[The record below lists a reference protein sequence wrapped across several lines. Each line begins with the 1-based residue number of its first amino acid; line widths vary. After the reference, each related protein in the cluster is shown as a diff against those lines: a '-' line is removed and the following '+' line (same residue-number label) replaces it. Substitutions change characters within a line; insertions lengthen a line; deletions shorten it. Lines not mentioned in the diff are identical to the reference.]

1 MRKLHHSFSEH
12 PSTGSTKHGTTRSTS
27 ALPPF
32 FGSAQ
37 TREHSP
43 VRDCRMQSTHPTCA
57 TQQNNASNTRMFR
70 VLLCVCLAA
79 GLMSPKSSFF
89 FDRVSGVNQEIVA
102 SREECIGTH
111 CHLRNRWIVSFLQTF
126 TMGKLQACTHQHCA
140 TLAGSS
146 VRSCVCHVTVFAAG
160 FRGLMSQN
168 QVSFF
173 FRPWSLQG
181 EKKVNK
187 LVWNCA
193 KMADLLN
200 VLLVRASGLRR
211 ARGQRPSVVAQIRML
226 DCATPRCLV
235 YMPAH
240 RTHVLQFN
248 INMIIIM
255 IDWCV

>member
-57 TQQNNASNTRMFR
+57 TQQNSASNTRMFR

-111 CHLRNRWIVSFLQTF
+111 CLEKPLDSEFPQDFHDGKTKSMHSPALRDAGGIVSAVLCVSRFLQ
-126 TMGKLQACTHQHCA
+126 
-140 TLAGSS
+140 
-146 VRSCVCHVTVFAAG
+146 RG
-160 FRGLMSQN
+160 FEG
-168 QVSFF
+168 
-173 FRPWSLQG
+173 
-181 EKKVNK
+181 
-187 LVWNCA
+187 
-193 KMADLLN
+193 
-200 VLLVRASGLRR
+200 
-211 ARGQRPSVVAQIRML
+211 
-226 DCATPRCLV
+226 
-235 YMPAH
+235 
-240 RTHVLQFN
+240 
-248 INMIIIM
+248 
-255 IDWCV
+255 

>member
-89 FDRVSGVNQEIVA
+89 FDRVSGVKSGNCSVPGGVYWDSLSLEKPLDSEFSPDFHDGKTTSMHSPA
-102 SREECIGTH
+102 
-111 CHLRNRWIVSFLQTF
+111 LRDAGGIVSAVLCVSRHGFCSRVSRVDESKSSFIFFSTLVVAGGKKSEQTSVELCKD
-126 TMGKLQACTHQHCA
+126 GR
-140 TLAGSS
+140 SS
-146 VRSCVCHVTVFAAG
+146 QRVA
-160 FRGLMSQN
+160 
-168 QVSFF
+168 
-173 FRPWSLQG
+173 
-181 EKKVNK
+181 
-187 LVWNCA
+187 
-193 KMADLLN
+193 
-200 VLLVRASGLRR
+200 
-211 ARGQRPSVVAQIRML
+211 RPSLR
-226 DCATPRCLV
+226 TPAC
-235 YMPAH
+235 
-240 RTHVLQFN
+240 
-248 INMIIIM
+248 
-255 IDWCV
+255 